1 MKIGIISFNSSF
13 ADAEMLDKTLRPFVE
28 EIEERAGCSFV
39 EVIGDDLDRYDM
51 VISFVKTGGTEN
63 LFKEVYKKIGAPH
76 VILSTDNSNS
86 LAASMEILS
95 FLKQNGLKG
104 EILHGNPDYIAS
116 RIKILYKVVKA
127 RKKLRGARFGIVG
140 KPSDWLI
147 ASDVDY
153 EGLQDK
159 AGIELVDITIK
170 ELKQEINNK
179 HKYENKYV
187 NDLKDK
193 KFNEK
198 EVEDALYIYG
208 ALKFLVDKYNLS
220 GLTLRCFDLLGDDIH
235 NTGCLALSI
244 LNGEGIPAGCE
255 GDIPALISMAILHY
269 LTDNPVFMANPSK
282 INVEENK
289 IVFAHCTLP
298 INMPESYELDTH
310 FESGIGV
317 ALRGKISL
325 GDATVFKASGDLESY
340 FVSGC
345 EIQKNLSQNNLCRS
359 QIELLMN
366 KDVNYFL
373 RESIGNHHLIVNG
386 NYTGLV
392 DEFFMYL

>member
-1 MKIGIISFNSSF
+1 MKIGIVSFNSSF
-13 ADAEMLDKTLRPFVE
+13 ADAEMLDKTLKPFVE
-28 EIEERAGCSFV
+28 EIEKKAGCSFE
-39 EVIGDDLDRYDM
+39 EVKGEDIDRYDM

-63 LFKEVYKKIGAPH
+63 LFKEMYKKIGAPYI
-76 VILSTDNSNS
+76 ILSTDNSNS

-104 EILHGNPDYIAS
+104 EILHGNPDFIAS
-116 RIKILYKVVKA
+116 RIKILYKLVKA

-153 EGLQDK
+153 EGLRHK

-170 ELKQEINNK
+170 ELKQEIYNK
-179 HKYENKYV
+179 HKYENNYI

-208 ALKFLVDKYNLS
+208 ALKFLTEKYNLS

-255 GDIPALISMAILHY
+255 GDIPALISMAILYY

-282 INVEENK
+282 IDVEENK
-289 IVFAHCTLP
+289 IIFAHCTLP

-325 GDATVFKASGDLESY
+325 GEATVFKASGDLETY

-345 EIQKNLSQNNLCRS
+345 EIQRNLSQNNLCRS

-392 DEFFMYL
+392 DEFFLYL

>member
-1 MKIGIISFNSSF
+1 MKIGIVSFNSSF
-13 ADAEMLDKTLRPFVE
+13 TDAEILDKSLKPF
-28 EIEERAGCSFV
+28 IEELEDKAGCSFV
-39 EVIGDDLDRYDM
+39 DVKDEDFDQYDM

-63 LFKEVYKKIGAPH
+63 LFREVYQKISAPYI
-76 VILSTDNSNS
+76 ILSTDNSNS

-104 EILHGNPDYIAS
+104 EILHGSTDYIAS

-127 RKKLRGARFGIVG
+127 KKRLCGARFGVVG

-153 EGLQDK
+153 DKIREK
-159 AGIELVDITIK
+159 AGIELVDISIK

-179 HKYENKYV
+179 HVYDNNYV
-187 NDLKDK
+187 NDLKGK
-193 KFNEK
+193 KFNDK
-198 EVEDALYIYG
+198 EIEDALYIYG
-208 ALKFLVDKYNLS
+208 ALKYLTEKYKLS
-220 GLTLRCFDLLGDDIH
+220 GLTLRCFELLGEDIH
-235 NTGCLALSI
+235 NTGCLGLAI

-255 GDIPALISMAILHY
+255 GDIPALISMSILHY

-282 INVEENK
+282 IDVGENK

-298 INMPESYELDTH
+298 MNMPESYELDTH

-317 ALRGKISL
+317 ALSGKISL
-325 GDATVFKASGDLESY
+325 GEGTVFKASGDLESY

-345 EIQKNLSQNNLCRS
+345 EIERNLSQNNLCRS
-359 QIELLMN
+359 QVELLMN

-392 DEFFMYL
+392 DEFFNYI

>member
-1 MKIGIISFNSSF
+1 
-13 ADAEMLDKTLRPFVE
+13 
-28 EIEERAGCSFV
+28 
-39 EVIGDDLDRYDM
+39 
-51 VISFVKTGGTEN
+51 
-63 LFKEVYKKIGAPH
+63 
-76 VILSTDNSNS
+76 
-86 LAASMEILS
+86 MEILS

-104 EILHGNPDYIAS
+104 EILHGNPNYIAT

-153 EGLQDK
+153 EGLYDK

-170 ELKQEINNK
+170 ELKHEINNK

-187 NDLKDK
+187 NDLKGK
-193 KFNEK
+193 KFDEK
-198 EVEDALYIYG
+198 EIEDALYIYG
-208 ALKFLVDKYNLS
+208 ALKFLTEKYNLS

-255 GDIPALISMAILHY
+255 GDIPALISMAIIHY

-282 INVEENK
+282 IDVEENK

>member
-1 MKIGIISFNSSF
+1 MKIGIVSFNSSF
-13 ADAEMLDKTLRPFVE
+13 ADAEILNKTLEPFVKE
-28 EIEERAGCSFV
+28 LEDKAGCRFV
-39 EVIGDDLDRYDM
+39 DVKDEEFDHYDM

-63 LFKEVYKKIGAPH
+63 LFKEVYQKISAPY

-104 EILHGNPDYIAS
+104 EILHGSTDYIAS
-116 RIKILYKVVKA
+116 RIKTLYKVVKA
-127 RKKLRGARFGIVG
+127 VKKLRGARFGVVG

-153 EGLQDK
+153 GKLREK
-159 AGIELVDITIK
+159 SGIELVDITIK
-170 ELKQEINNK
+170 ELKEEINRK
-179 HKYENKYV
+179 HIYENNYIK
-187 NDLKDK
+187 DLKAK
-193 KFNEK
+193 QFNEK

-208 ALKFLVDKYNLS
+208 ALKFLTEKYKLS

-255 GDIPALISMAILHY
+255 GDIPALISMAILHF
-269 LTDNPVFMANPSK
+269 LTGNPVFMANPSK
-282 INVEENK
+282 IDVGENK
-289 IVFAHCTLP
+289 VVFAHCTLP

-325 GDATVFKASGDLESY
+325 GQGTVFKASGDLESY

-345 EIQKNLSQNNLCRS
+345 EIERNLSQNNLCRS

-366 KDVNYFL
+366 RDVNYFL

-392 DEFFMYL
+392 DEFFNYI

>member
-28 EIEERAGCSFV
+28 EIEKKAGCSFV
-39 EVIGDDLDRYDM
+39 EVKGDDLDRYDM

-63 LFKEVYKKIGAPH
+63 LFKEVYKKIGAPY
-76 VILSTDNSNS
+76 VILSTDSSNS

-104 EILHGNPDYIAS
+104 EILHGNPNYIAT

-153 EGLQDK
+153 EGLYDK

-170 ELKQEINNK
+170 ELKHEINNK

-187 NDLKDK
+187 NDLKGKTFD
-193 KFNEK
+193 EK
-198 EVEDALYIYG
+198 EIEDALYIYG
-208 ALKFLVDKYNLS
+208 ALKFLTEKYNLS

-282 INVEENK
+282 IDVEENK

-340 FVSGC
+340 FVSGG

>member
-1 MKIGIISFNSSF
+1 MKIGIVSFNSSF
-13 ADAEMLDKTLRPFVE
+13 ADAEVLNKSLRPFVE
-28 EIEERAGCSFV
+28 EIENKVGCSFE
-39 EVIGDDLDRYDM
+39 EVKDGDFDRYDM

-63 LFKEVYKKIGAPH
+63 LFKNVYRKISAPY

-95 FLKQNGLKG
+95 FLRQKGLKG
-104 EILHGNPDYIAS
+104 EILHGSTDYIAS
-116 RIKILYKVVKA
+116 RIKTLYKVVKA
-127 RKKLRGARFGIVG
+127 MKKLRGARFGVVG

-153 EGLQDK
+153 DRVRRK
-159 AGIELVDITIK
+159 AGIELVDIRID
-170 ELKQEINNK
+170 ELKQEIGNK
-179 HKYENKYV
+179 HVYENNYV
-187 NDLKDK
+187 NDLKGK

-198 EVEDALYIYG
+198 EIEDALYIYG
-208 ALKFLVDKYNLS
+208 ALKFLTDKYKLS

-235 NTGCLALSI
+235 NTGCLALAI

-255 GDIPALISMAILHY
+255 GDIPSLISMAILHF

-282 INVEENK
+282 IDVDENR

-325 GDATVFKASGDLESY
+325 GEGTVFKASGDLDDY

-345 EIQKNLSQNNLCRS
+345 EIERNLSQDNLCRS

-366 KDVNYFL
+366 RDVNYFL

-392 DEFFMYL
+392 DEFFNYI

>member
-63 LFKEVYKKIGAPH
+63 LFKEVYKKIGAPY

-104 EILHGNPDYIAS
+104 EILHGNPDYIAT

-153 EGLQDK
+153 EGLYDK

-187 NDLKDK
+187 NDLKGK
-193 KFNEK
+193 KFDEK
-198 EVEDALYIYG
+198 EIEDALYIYG
-208 ALKFLVDKYNLS
+208 ALKFLVDKHNLS
-220 GLTLRCFDLLGDDIH
+220 GLTLRCFDLLDADIH

-282 INVEENK
+282 IDVEENK
-289 IVFAHCTLP
+289 IVFAHCALP

>member
-63 LFKEVYKKIGAPH
+63 LFKEVYKKIGAPY

-104 EILHGNPDYIAS
+104 EILHGNPNYIAT

-153 EGLQDK
+153 EGLYDK

-170 ELKQEINNK
+170 ELKHEINNK

-187 NDLKDK
+187 NDLKGK
-193 KFNEK
+193 KFDEK
-198 EVEDALYIYG
+198 EIEDALYIYG
-208 ALKFLVDKYNLS
+208 ALKFLTEKYNLS

-255 GDIPALISMAILHY
+255 GDIPALISMAIIHY

-282 INVEENK
+282 IDVEENK

>member
-28 EIEERAGCSFV
+28 EIEKKAGCSFV
-39 EVIGDDLDRYDM
+39 EVKGDDLDQYDM

-63 LFKEVYKKIGAPH
+63 LFKEVYKKIGAPY

-104 EILHGNPDYIAS
+104 EILHGNPDYIAT

-153 EGLQDK
+153 EGLYDK

-170 ELKQEINNK
+170 ELKHEINNK

-187 NDLKDK
+187 NDLKGK
-193 KFNEK
+193 KFDEK
-198 EVEDALYIYG
+198 EIEDALYIYG
-208 ALKFLVDKYNLS
+208 ALKFLTEKYNLS

-282 INVEENK
+282 IDVEQNK

-345 EIQKNLSQNNLCRS
+345 EIQRNLSQNNLCRS

-386 NYTGLV
+386 DYTALV
-392 DEFFMYL
+392 DEIFRYL

>member
-13 ADAEMLDKTLRPFVE
+13 ADDEVLNTTLKPFLE
-28 EIEERAGCSFV
+28 EIEKKVGCSFV
-39 EVIGDDLDRYDM
+39 EVKGDDIDQYEM

-63 LFKEVYKKIGAPH
+63 LFKEVYKKIGAPY

-95 FLKQNGLKG
+95 FLKQNGLNG
-104 EILHGNPDYIAS
+104 EILHGNTDYIAS

-127 RKKLRGARFGIVG
+127 RKRLRGARFGVVG

-147 ASDVDY
+147 ASNVDY
-153 EGLQDK
+153 EGLHNK
-159 AGIELVDITIK
+159 AGLDLVDISIN
-170 ELKQEINNK
+170 ELKQEIQNK
-179 HKYENKYV
+179 HKYENRYTA
-187 NDLKDK
+187 DLRGK

-198 EVEDALYIYG
+198 EIEDSLYIYG

-220 GLTLRCFDLLGDDIH
+220 GLTLRCFDLLGKDIH

-244 LNGEGIPAGCE
+244 LNGQGIPAGCE
-255 GDIPALISMAILHY
+255 GDIPGLISMAILHY

-282 INVEENK
+282 IDVEENK

-345 EIQKNLSQNNLCRS
+345 NIQRNLSQNNLCRS

-386 NYTGLV
+386 DYTLLV
-392 DEFFMYL
+392 DEFFRYL